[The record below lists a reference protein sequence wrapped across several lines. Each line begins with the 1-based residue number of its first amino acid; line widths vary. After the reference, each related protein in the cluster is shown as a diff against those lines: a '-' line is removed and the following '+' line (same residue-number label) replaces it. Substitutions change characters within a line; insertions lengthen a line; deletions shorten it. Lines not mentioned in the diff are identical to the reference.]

1 MRKPQRRWSE
11 ISTGLT
17 RRRGLLGALLLAF
30 VACMLPSSE
39 AFAQKNRIRDGRI
52 KVSTNPGGH
61 PILID
66 GRPAGET
73 TTSER
78 LIDLPPGPHTV
89 EIIFPNGNRWS
100 HTFNILAGRIEC
112 INLNYNPRTI
122 TIPPAT
128 VSPCPYP
135 VNVSAP
141 ATVNDGE
148 IITFTADVGY
158 GGPSALNY
166 TWTVSPPS
174 ARIISGAGTPTIT
187 VDSTGLGRRRITA
200 ILVVDDGSGDRN
212 CRQVSQASTSILAP
226 AAPPLRPQRFDEF
239 PSVSFDDDKARLDN
253 LAIELQNNPGSRG
266 HIIVYAGRAS
276 RAGTADGLGERARAY
291 LIGTRGIDA
300 GRITVVNGG
309 FRERSTYEL
318 WLVPVGAD
326 APQPTPTVQSGDW
339 QAAPAGG
346 TRTRR
351 PRRR

>member
-1 MRKPQRRWSE
+1 MGKL
-11 ISTGLT
+11 GT
-17 RRRGLLGALLLAF
+17 RMSQTSKHSAAFARGALRCALLLAL
-30 VACMLPSSE
+30 VACLAPSEVS
-39 AFAQKNRIRDGRI
+39 AQRNRTRDGRI
-52 KVSTNPGGH
+52 RVSTNPGGN

-73 TTSER
+73 TASER

-89 EIIFPNGNRWS
+89 EIVFPNGKRWS

-122 TIPPAT
+122 TIPAAT

-141 ATVNDGE
+141 ATVNDGD

-166 TWTVSPPS
+166 TWTISPPS
-174 ARIISGAGTPTIT
+174 ARIISGAGTPTVT
-187 VDSTGLGRRRITA
+187 VDSTGLGRRRVTA

-212 CRQVSQASTSILAP
+212 CRQTSQASTSILAP
-226 AAPPLRPQRFDEF
+226 MAPAVRPQRFDEF

-253 LAIELQNNPGSRG
+253 LAIELQNNPGARA
-266 HIIVYAGRAS
+266 HIIVYAGRTT
-276 RAGTADGLGERARAY
+276 RAGTADGLGERARTY
-291 LIGTRGIDA
+291 LVGTRGVDA
-300 GRITVVNGG
+300 SRITVVNGG

-318 WLVPVGAD
+318 WLVPTGAD
-326 APQPTPTVQSGDW
+326 APQPTPTVQPSDW
-339 QAAPAGG
+339 QPAG

-351 PRRR
+351 PSRRR